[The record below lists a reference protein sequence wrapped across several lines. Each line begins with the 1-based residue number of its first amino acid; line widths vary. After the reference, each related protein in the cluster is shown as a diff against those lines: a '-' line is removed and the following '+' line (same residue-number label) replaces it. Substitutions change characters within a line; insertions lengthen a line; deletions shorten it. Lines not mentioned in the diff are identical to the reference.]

1 MLRHLTGATSAV
13 LLLVWLANVMVTRS
27 VLIGVVFP
35 IVGTILAFVWAFWTI
50 SERISERAQ
59 PQMLDIEDLERLKEA
74 VRRKHGTAAAGEVVQ
89 ELLGNA
95 QSPPPERGDG
105 RE

>member
-27 VLIGVVFP
+27 MLIGVVFP

-59 PQMLDIEDLERLKEA
+59 PQMLDLEDLERLKEA
-74 VRRKHGTAAAGEVVQ
+74 VRRKQGKAVAGEVVQ
-89 ELLGNA
+89 ELLGSA
-95 QSPPPERGDG
+95 PVQAPERAD
-105 RE
+105 RRD